1 MLEEIKKTAA
11 FIDAATDSFAPEVG
25 VILGTGLGGF
35 ADKIETRFAI
45 EYKDIPGFPVSTVEG
60 HKGRMIFGM
69 VEGRRVVAMQGRF
82 HYYEGYGM
90 QQVTF
95 PVRVMRQLGIKYL
108 FVSNASGGI
117 NTSFRVGD
125 LMVITDHINLMPN
138 PLIGPNI
145 AELGPRFPDM
155 HNCYDKELIAKATA
169 IAEEE
174 NIKLQYGVYVGG
186 TGPTFETQA
195 EYQEYRRRCG
205 RHVHRAGGD
214 RGAPYV
220 DPGLRRF
227 GHHQL
232 RTLGR
237 SGRPRRRAASGQK
250 GRNQDGGAL
259 QAYDKSAL
267 EGMSFRAVP
276 VVLRRWTDWP
286 SGFLSR
292 TFAAESSGRDL
303 DLHRCIP
310 ALAPGRSAEVPDVD
324 FSRSVVCLLII
335 LML

>member
-95 PVRVMRQLGIKYL
+95 PVRVMRQARHQIP
-108 FVSNASGGI
+108 
-117 NTSFRVGD
+117 FRIERFGRHQHLVPRWRPDGHHRPYQPD
-125 LMVITDHINLMPN
+125 AQSADRPQHRRTRS
-138 PLIGPNI
+138 PLS
-145 AELGPRFPDM
+145 DM
-155 HNCYDKELIAKATA
+155 HNCYDKEAIAKATA

-195 EYQEYRRRCG
+195 EYRYFKNI
-205 RHVHRAGGD
+205 GGD
-214 RGAPYV
+214 
-220 DPGLRRF
+220 
-227 GHHQL
+227 
-232 RTLGR
+232 
-237 SGRPRRRAASGQK
+237 AA
-250 GRNQDGGAL
+250 
-259 QAYDKSAL
+259 
-267 EGMSFRAVP
+267 GMSTVP
-276 VVLRRWTDWP
+276 EVIVARHMSIPVFGVSVITNCGLSDEVGDHEDVQRQGKKAGIKMEVLFKRMIKE
-286 SGFLSR
+286 L
-292 TFAAESSGRDL
+292 
-303 DLHRCIP
+303 
-310 ALAPGRSAEVPDVD
+310 
-324 FSRSVVCLLII
+324 
-335 LML
+335 

>member
-117 NTSFRVGD
+117 NTSFR
-125 LMVITDHINLMPN
+125 DHINLMPN

-195 EYQEYRRRCG
+195 EYRYFKNI
-205 RHVHRAGGD
+205 GGD
-214 RGAPYV
+214 
-220 DPGLRRF
+220 
-227 GHHQL
+227 
-232 RTLGR
+232 
-237 SGRPRRRAASGQK
+237 AA
-250 GRNQDGGAL
+250 
-259 QAYDKSAL
+259 
-267 EGMSFRAVP
+267 GMSTVP
-276 VVLRRWTDWP
+276 EVIVARHMSIPVFGVSVITNCGLSDEVGDHEDVQRQGKKAGIKMEVLFKRM
-286 SGFLSR
+286 
-292 TFAAESSGRDL
+292 
-303 DLHRCIP
+303 IK
-310 ALAPGRSAEVPDVD
+310 AL
-324 FSRSVVCLLII
+324 
-335 LML
+335 